1 MTDEKTA
8 SGRLT
13 TKKCVVVGDGGV
25 GKTSLLS
32 TFATGVFPEDYVPTV
47 FDNYVAAI
55 SVGGK
60 SYELGLFDTAGQED
74 YDRLRPLAYPRTD
87 VFIVCFCI
95 VSMKSFKNVREKWLP
110 ELKHHG
116 PMVPIL
122 LVGTQADLRG
132 GTELRAGGRNQL
144 GPELGKG
151 LAKEI
156 GAAGY
161 LECSAK
167 TGKGLESVFQEAIH
181 ASGAGKQEKRKQ
193 KGNIRNK
200 MSLKKNSCILL

>member
-1 MTDEKTA
+1 MTDEKA
-8 SGRLT
+8 STGRLA

-55 SVGGK
+55 TVGGK

-110 ELKHHG
+110 ELTHHG
-116 PMVPIL
+116 PSVPIL

-144 GPELGKG
+144 GPEIGKG

-161 LECSAK
+161 LECSAR
-167 TGKGLESVFQEAIH
+167 TGEGLECVFQEAVL
-181 ASGAGKQEKRKQ
+181 ASEGKGKR
-193 KGNIRNK
+193 GRK
-200 MSLKKNSCILL
+200 MSRANLQKKLKKNQCALL